1 MVILGDATVVVSW
14 VENIVI
20 TGFAT
25 AAASW
30 VVIIGVAIELVWSF
44 SGVWSALR
52 SVELPYCW
60 SYLCVA
66 W

>member
-1 MVILGDATVVVSW
+1 MVILGDAIATVSW

-25 AAASW
+25 VAASW
-30 VVIIGVAIELVWSF
+30 VVIIGVAIELVWS
-44 SGVWSALR
+44 SLECGLWAYK
-52 SVELPYCW
+52 ELPCCW